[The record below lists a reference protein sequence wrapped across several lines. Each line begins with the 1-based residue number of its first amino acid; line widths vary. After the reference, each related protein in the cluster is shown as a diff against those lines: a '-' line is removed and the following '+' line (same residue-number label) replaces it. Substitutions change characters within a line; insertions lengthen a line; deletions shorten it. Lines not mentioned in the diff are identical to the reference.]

1 MNGPKNH
8 IQSDADID
16 QILRIA
22 INLPDQDTALSL
34 RERLEISAAEL
45 GVSAD
50 QLAKAEAQWAEE
62 RSLQE
67 DMEAYIQA
75 SKSGFIA
82 HLIPYL
88 LVNSFMVLSSLREGE
103 FWFLFPLLGWGTGL
117 FMHYQSVFAR
127 KSAQFKEEFDA
138 WRIKQQKLRQ
148 K

>member
-1 MNGPKNH
+1 MEGQKSH

-22 INLPDQDTALSL
+22 VNLPDQDSALSL
-34 RERLEISAAEL
+34 RERLELSASEL
-45 GVSAD
+45 GVSPE

-62 RSLQE
+62 RSLQS
-67 DMEAYIQA
+67 DMEAYVQSA
-75 SKSGFIA
+75 KSGFIA

-88 LVNSFMVLSSLREGE
+88 IVNSFMVISSLREGE

-138 WRIKQQKLRQ
+138 WRVKQQKLRQ